1 MCGGI
6 KKREPVAQ
14 KIWEGEIRGTK
25 LRILQVAENDCYV
38 EELVPPSNIRVD
50 TRINTQLSFKE
61 NWQAAEDE
69 LASEAYMTAF
79 LEAHKLLKSVA
90 DFAVGNRP

>member
-1 MCGGI
+1 MD
-6 KKREPVAQ
+6 KQEVSSAQ

-25 LRILQVAENDCYV
+25 LRILQVAEN
-38 EELVPPSNIRVD
+38 
-50 TRINTQLSFKE
+50 
-61 NWQAAEDE
+61 E
-69 LASEAYMTAF
+69 LASEAYMMAF